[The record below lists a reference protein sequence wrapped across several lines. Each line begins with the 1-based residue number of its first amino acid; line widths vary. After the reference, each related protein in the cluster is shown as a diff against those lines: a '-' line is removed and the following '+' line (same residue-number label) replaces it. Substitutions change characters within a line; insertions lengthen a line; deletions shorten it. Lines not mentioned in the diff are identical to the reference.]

1 MKKMHFKRIIIV
13 PVGGL
18 LLIGLSSCNLWSLF
32 SNKTVATTSGLATA
46 SKDGKT
52 YDAPSLSFSASGTN
66 FSAQA
71 TSINE
76 EKANL
81 ASGFV
86 MPSTGQVNLLVIPVV
101 FDDYKGNANE
111 TVRGDIYKTFFG
123 DPSDTSW
130 ESVASYYYKSSYGQL
145 LINGTVAPWYDSGY
159 TTSEFS
165 KLSYSGSSAYAK
177 SWEPTWN
184 IVEDA
189 TAWYAKTYS
198 TYLSEFDS
206 NNDNVID
213 AIWFVYSAPD
223 VQRNSALDSTDFWA
237 YTYSDLLSYESAMNN
252 GGKTSTCIPFRY
264 SWASYD
270 FMYAGYGSSGRD
282 AHTYVHE
289 TGHLMGLDD
298 YYVASTTSA
307 YPTNYG
313 PMGRVDMM
321 DYNII
326 DHDAYS
332 KFALGWIKPYVVT
345 GATSITLKPSASTGQ
360 AILLPTT
367 TDGWNGSAFDE
378 YMLLEFYTPSLLNKQ
393 DSLAAYPDNETQGFT
408 ESGVRIYH
416 VDSRLILINGSSV
429 SYSDKVVEA
438 NDTNASYT
446 TIGHSNGAGYNAE
459 VGTTLAFRLIQEI
472 DCTKKRNFDTAY
484 ETVTSHGKT
493 VRLGCTADNSTLFQ
507 TGDSFSFSAYSGS
520 FPTARM
526 NDGNAFPFT
535 VSFSSMTS
543 DSIEV
548 NITAN

>member
-1 MKKMHFKRIIIV
+1 MKKSQFKKFIII

-32 SNKTVATTSGLATA
+32 TNKSATTSGLTIAD
-46 SKDGKT
+46 KDGKT

-66 FSAQA
+66 FSAKA

-76 EKANL
+76 EEANY
-81 ASGFV
+81 ASGYV
-86 MPSTGQVNLLVIPVV
+86 MPSTGKVNLLVIPVV
-101 FDDYKGNANE
+101 FDDYKGNATE
-111 TVRGDIYKTFFG
+111 AVREDIYQTFFG

-130 ESVASYYYKSSYGQL
+130 ESLASYYYKSSYGQL

-165 KLSYSGSSAYAK
+165 QLKFSGASSYAK

-189 TAWYAKTYS
+189 TAWYAKSYS
-198 TYLSEFDS
+198 SDLSEFDS
-206 NNDNVID
+206 NNDNVVD

-223 VQRNSALDSTDFWA
+223 VTNNSSLDSTDFWA
-237 YTYSDLLSYESAMNN
+237 YTYSDLLSYETAMNN
-252 GGKTSTCIPFRY
+252 GGKSSTCIPFRY

-270 FMYAGYGSSGRD
+270 FMRAGYGDSGRD

-298 YYVASTTSA
+298 YYVSSTTST
-307 YPTNYG
+307 YPNNYG
-313 PMGRVDMM
+313 PMGRLDMM

-345 GATSITLKPSASTGQ
+345 GTTSITLEPSSTTGQ

-378 YMLLEFYTPSLLNKQ
+378 YMLLEFYTPTLLNKQ
-393 DSLAAYPDNETQGFT
+393 DSLAAYPDNKTQGFT
-408 ESGVRIYH
+408 ENGIRIYH
-416 VDSRLILINGSSV
+416 VDSRLALLTGSSV
-429 SYSDKVVEA
+429 SYSDKVVRE
-438 NDTNASYT
+438 TSTSASYT
-446 TIGHSNGAGYNAE
+446 MVAHGNGAGYNANM
-459 VGTTLAFRLIQEI
+459 GTTLAFRLVQEM
-472 DCTKKRNFDTAY
+472 DCTKKRNFDTDY
-484 ETVTSHGKT
+484 ETITSGGKT
-493 VRLGCTADNSTLFQ
+493 KRLGCTADNSTLFQ
-507 TGDSFSFSAYSGS
+507 AGDSFSFSTYSGS

-535 VSFSSMTS
+535 VNFSTMS
-543 DSIEV
+543 SISIQV
-548 NITAN
+548 DITAN